1 MPQNLQEPF
10 FFLSFWWYKSVA
22 DLQLFSEFSPK
33 FATELGVIAKMEVE
47 LIFLNLEKREK

>member
-1 MPQNLQEPF
+1 MPQNLREPF
-10 FFLSFWWYKSVA
+10 FFLSFGGINL
-22 DLQLFSEFSPK
+22 LQVFSEFGPK